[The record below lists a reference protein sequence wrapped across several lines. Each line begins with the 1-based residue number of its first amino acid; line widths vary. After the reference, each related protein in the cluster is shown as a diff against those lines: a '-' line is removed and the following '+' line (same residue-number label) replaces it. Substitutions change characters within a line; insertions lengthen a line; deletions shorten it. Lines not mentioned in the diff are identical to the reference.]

1 MIFELQA
8 QKNQPEQVGF
18 IIKILVGMTGF
29 EPATP
34 DTP

>member
-8 QKNQPEQVGF
+8 QKKPTIRGWF
-18 IIKILVGMTGF
+18 FIKILVGMTGF